1 MPPAEIAT
9 EHAVQCCFV
18 VYIHAFAAVELEE
31 LGELPGYVI
40 ITCETT
46 VELFELAL
54 DAKTGGFPD
63 FPL

>member
-9 EHAVQCCFV
+9 EHAVQCCSV

-31 LGELPGYVI
+31 LGELPDYVI
-40 ITCETT
+40 MTFETIL
-46 VELFELAL
+46 ELFELAL
-54 DAKTGGFPD
+54 DARTGGFPD

>member
-1 MPPAEIAT
+1 MAT
-9 EHAVQCCFV
+9 EHAVQCCSV

-31 LGELPGYVI
+31 IGELPGYVM
-40 ITCETT
+40 ITFETIM
-46 VELFELAL
+46 ELFELAL